1 MKPISEAV
9 TEGLIHNLRTPL
21 NLVLGYAQKISDDNG
36 FSARIYEAGVKMD
49 DMLQQTW
56 EALQTR
62 LSGQSPTELNEW
74 LQSELVILHCVLPI
88 KHHFSINAGFLN
100 SPVMVDASPRQLSE
114 RLENL
119 LFNLL
124 PASGM
129 MEINVK
135 VDPEGLYILHGHELF
150 RIWPENQNA

>member
-21 NLVLGYAQKISDDNG
+21 NLVLGYAQKIRDENG
-36 FSARIYEAGVKMD
+36 FSGRIYEAGIKMD

-56 EALQTR
+56 EALQIR
-62 LSGQSPTELNEW
+62 ISGKSPTELNEW
-74 LQSELVILHCVLPI
+74 LQNELVILHCVLPV
-88 KHHFSINAGFLN
+88 KHHFIINAGFLN
-100 SPVMVDASPRQLSE
+100 SPVRVDASPRELSE

-119 LFNLL
+119 LFELL

-129 MEINVK
+129 KEISVK
-135 VDPEGLYILHGHELF
+135 VDSEGLFLLHEEKLF
-150 RIWPENQNA
+150 RIWPENNDA